1 MKSMARKRQ
10 RGFTL
15 IELIISVGIVAI
27 LGSIA
32 LAQLRD
38 YTRRAKVSEV
48 MMALSRCK
56 NTVTE
61 NFLTLDTAPPPG
73 RWGCEGGG
81 GSYYAGAIETSA
93 AGVIRVPIANLDGLM
108 NGQFIYLV
116 PAKADGATPM
126 STASD
131 LGKGISSW
139 ICGSDWQ
146 PVRNA
151 LPVNC
156 RADTTTFASQDFL

>member
-1 MKSMARKRQ
+1 MRNMARKRQ
-10 RGFTL
+10 KGFTL

-48 MMALSRCK
+48 MMAVSRCK

-61 NFLTLDTAPPPG
+61 NFLTLDAAPAANA
-73 RWGCEGGG
+73 WGCEGGG
-81 GSYYAGAIETSA
+81 GSYYAGNIETSSD
-93 AGVIRVPIANLDGLM
+93 GVIRVPIANLDGLM

-116 PAKADGATPM
+116 PARADGSTPM
-126 STASD
+126 SAPND
-131 LGKGISSW
+131 LGRGIQSW

-156 RADTTTFASQDFL
+156 RADTTTFVSHF